1 METIQISK
9 PELRELI
16 ESTVRKTVRESMDN
30 YFEDLQALS
39 SKSYLKDIAE
49 ARKEYT
55 TGKSKKFEIE
65 NV

>member
-16 ESTVRKTVRESMDN
+16 ESTVRKTVLESMDN

-55 TGKSKKFEIE
+55 TGKSKRFEIE